1 MARSTPPE
9 ELFFGFGE
17 QQERLN
23 KLIQARATL
32 KASVDTGA
40 EVAVALTELVRALK
54 KHRVE

>member
-1 MARSTPPE
+1 MRPE

-17 QQERLN
+17 QQEHLN

-40 EVAVALTELVRALK
+40 EVAAKLTELVRELK
-54 KHRVE
+54 KHRPE